1 MGIQKQLLPLFMLL
15 LSSNSSY
22 SILQE
27 DPSPSTYLNEASV
40 YNTHAYP
47 TYFSTINDGDKKFEP
62 IFRNLINYEKT
73 EISALEQLDQ
83 VGSSATSVKVVN
95 VDDYGAKGD
104 GRDDTE
110 AFKKAWKVA
119 CSSSPAVVVV
129 PQNKNY
135 LLKPIT
141 FSGPCKSDLTMMVY
155 GTIEASDDRADYESD
170 RQHWLV
176 FENIQNLIVEGGG
189 IINGNGN
196 IWWQNSCKV
205 NKKLPCKSAPT
216 ALTFLECKNLLVRN
230 LKIKDSQQIHVEF
243 ENCVTVQA
251 FNLMITAPE
260 NSPNTDGIHVTGTQN
275 ILIKSCVIKT
285 GDDCIS
291 IVSGSSKVQAS
302 DITCGPGH
310 GISIGSLGAGNEEAH
325 VSDVIVDRAR
335 LSGTTNGVRIKT
347 WPGGSGSAN
356 NIIFQNIAMYN
367 VTNPIIIDQNY
378 CDEDEPCKELKSAV
392 QVKQVMYKNIK
403 GTSASEVAVKFDCSK
418 SFPCFGISLQDIN
431 LVSVRG
437 RATTSCENV
446 KWTQI
451 GSVSPTCP

>member
-1 MGIQKQLLPLFMLL
+1 MYRSLLAYCEGY
-15 LSSNSSY
+15 NG
-22 SILQE
+22 
-27 DPSPSTYLNEASV
+27 ST
-40 YNTHAYP
+40 
-47 TYFSTINDGDKKFEP
+47 
-62 IFRNLINYEKT
+62 KT
-73 EISALEQLDQ
+73 TTTQLDQ
-83 VGSSATSVKVVN
+83 VGSTATSVKVVN

-119 CSSSPAVVVV
+119 CSSSSGVLVV

-155 GTIEASDDRADYESD
+155 GTIEASDNRADYESD
-170 RQHWLV
+170 PQHWLV

-189 IINGNGN
+189 TINGNGN

-205 NKKLPCKSAPT
+205 NKNLPCKSAPT
-216 ALTFLECKNLLVRN
+216 ALTFLECKNLVVRN

-243 ENCVTVQA
+243 QNCVTVQA
-251 FNLMITAPE
+251 LNLMITAPE

-291 IVSGSSKVQAS
+291 IVTGSSKVQAS

-310 GISIGSLGAGNEEAH
+310 GISIGSLGADNQEAH

-347 WPGGSGSAN
+347 WAGGSGSVS
-356 NIIFQNIAMYN
+356 NIIFQNIAMN
-367 VTNPIIIDQNY
+367 SVTNPIIIDQNY
-378 CDEDEPCKELKSAV
+378 CDEVEPCKEQKSAV
-392 QVKQVMYKNIK
+392 EVKQVMYKNIK
-403 GTSASEVAVKFDCSK
+403 GTSASEVAVIFDCSK
-418 SFPCFGISLQDIN
+418 SFPCSGISLQDIN
-431 LVSVRG
+431 LARG
-437 RATTSCENV
+437 GGTASTLCENV